1 MARDFV
7 KLEAPARTRKKKEGG
22 SIILVLSIVV
32 IAGLCFA
39 AGFWLGGSQS
49 SQPAAVGA
57 SQSDLDK
64 VGAELEAKR
73 AEAEVLQ
80 ARIETLQDQVEQWKA
95 KAGAGAHPKV
105 GELQFYK
112 ELPKQSVTPSSV
124 PDSKPATARA
134 MDQSL
139 EVEHPQH
146 IPTAPAAERAM
157 SDAAMTDGAMAD
169 GAADQVTYRVQLAS
183 FRTRDDATS
192 LQLKLMKAGFTA
204 FVHSV
209 NLADRGQW
217 FRVYAGPYANK
228 DLAKDAVRNIQDKMN
243 IRGMLVREG

>member
-7 KLEAPARTRKKKEGG
+7 KLEAPSRAKKKKEGG
-22 SIILVLSIVV
+22 SIVVVLSIAV

-49 SQPAAVGA
+49 SQPAAVGV
-57 SQSDLDK
+57 SQSDLNK
-64 VGAELEAKR
+64 TRAELEAKG
-73 AEAEVLQ
+73 AETEVLQ
-80 ARIETLQDQVEQWKA
+80 AKIETLQDQVEAWKA
-95 KAGAGAHPKV
+95 KAGAGAHTKV
-105 GELQFYK
+105 GELKFYQ

-139 EVEHPQH
+139 EVEHPQQL
-146 IPTAPAAERAM
+146 PTA
-157 SDAAMTDGAMAD
+157 AD
-169 GAADQVTYRVQLAS
+169 GAIIDGATSDQITYRVQLGS
-183 FRTRDDATS
+183 FRTRDDAVS
-192 LQLKLMKAGFTA
+192 LQLKLTKAGFTA

-209 NLADRGQW
+209 NLPDRGQW

-228 DLAKDAVRNIQDKMN
+228 DLAKDAVRNIQEKMK